1 MGMEDQESEL
11 PMDPE
16 ICFDPLFIDE
26 EDKYGDDGVEE
37 ETGASFQPLLGV
49 TSTNTLLTGSAHSQS
64 SLSDTYRETHLDE
77 TRAQLKDTDTM
88 FRSCVGETT
97 DSFGSHLSTTAQTN
111 THLSGLG
118 QNQPHISGL
127 GQIQPPLS
135 GLGQNQPHLSGL
147 GQIQPPL
154 SGLGQNQPHLSG
166 LGQIQ
171 PSLSGLGQN
180 QPHLS
185 GLGQIQPHLS
195 GLGQIQPPLS
205 GLGQIQPHL
214 SGLGQIQPPLSGLG
228 QIQPHLS
235 GLGQIQPH
243 LSGLGQ
249 NQPPLSGLGQIQPH
263 LSGLGQ
269 NQPPLSGLGQ
279 IQPHLSGLGQIQ
291 PHLSGLGQSQPHLSG
306 LGQNQPHLSGL
317 GENQPHL
324 SGLGQNQ
331 PPLSGLGQNQPHLSL
346 LEQNQPHL
354 SGLGQNQ
361 PHLSGLGQNQPPLS
375 GLGQNQP
382 HLSGLEQNQPHLSG
396 LGQIQPPLSGLG
408 QIQQHLSGLGQI
420 QPHLREMDDLL
431 KSCEDMTG
439 VSIAS
444 CLSTRY
450 TDTHLTGPAQNQNQS
465 DIQKMVA
472 MMGSCGGNDCHTGG
486 SILTYTDTHMEESRN
501 QCQSHLK
508 EVESILD
515 QSGATGA
522 AVQPQLPPLTSAGTQ
537 LSGTMAEYQTE
548 LMAMLAM
555 LENCMEEAGITFDPL
570 EWTYPSLPKGYGQP
584 NPNMNKV
591 TQDRHMERGG
601 ATQGH
606 MERGGATHGHKESV
620 GCVDL
625 KPYLGS
631 TFGQFEPPSYQAI
644 STERH
649 SDELG
654 DCGDTHTRVSMSTVC
669 DEDTEG
675 HVSGVSVGDTEA
687 HIMWGQQ
694 LETGLGGSMQEL
706 EVLGTVLEGCIEEV
720 EKLEK
725 RRNELMGELQALRE
739 EKTGT
744 EEGSEG
750 GQAAQLSQVL
760 NIEADGRREARMRE
774 WQSLRAERSEEQR
787 RLSSVRLERQGL
799 QEEMRR
805 LKRRLFSVARECAH
819 NQVILAT
826 QQRDVA
832 QLNKEQMELDALI
845 IKLTEEVSQL
855 RSTHQS
861 QLSTLQSQLQ
871 TRSQTPKPIEE
882 LTQSKRNSCG
892 DIQQYLQGGLKTL
905 EERYEPMLLA
915 LLKRREGTSEALVK
929 ARQQAQELRARRG
942 PLREE
947 GQRLGLQR
955 ACLEERLKLME
966 THRREDV
973 EQYRETV
980 DRLEESSREQKMEL
994 QMQKRKTK
1002 EMEELRDSLT
1012 KELYL
1017 YRGIV
1022 EDSNKND
1029 LASVKEET

>member
-1 MGMEDQESEL
+1 MGMEDQETEL

-37 ETGASFQPLLGV
+37 ETGASFQPLLGDTRTDTV
-49 TSTNTLLTGSAHSQS
+49 LTGSAHSQS
-64 SLSDTYRETHLDE
+64 SLSDTCRETHLDE
-77 TRAQLKDTDTM
+77 TRARFKDMDTM
-88 FRSCVGETT
+88 FRSRVGETT
-97 DSFGSHLSTTAQTN
+97 DSFGSHLSTTAQIN
-111 THLSGLG
+111 TH
-118 QNQPHISGL
+118 
-127 GQIQPPLS
+127 
-135 GLGQNQPHLSGL
+135 
-147 GQIQPPL
+147 
-154 SGLGQNQPHLSG
+154 
-166 LGQIQ
+166 
-171 PSLSGLGQN
+171 
-180 QPHLS
+180 
-185 GLGQIQPHLS
+185 
-195 GLGQIQPPLS
+195 
-205 GLGQIQPHL
+205 
-214 SGLGQIQPPLSGLG
+214 LSGLG

-249 NQPPLSGLGQIQPH
+249 
-263 LSGLGQ
+263 
-269 NQPPLSGLGQ
+269 

-291 PHLSGLGQSQPHLSG
+291 PHLSGVGQI
-306 LGQNQPHLSGL
+306 
-317 GENQPHL
+317 
-324 SGLGQNQ
+324 
-331 PPLSGLGQNQPHLSL
+331 
-346 LEQNQPHL
+346 
-354 SGLGQNQ
+354 
-361 PHLSGLGQNQPPLS
+361 
-375 GLGQNQP
+375 
-382 HLSGLEQNQPHLSG
+382 QPHLSG
-396 LGQIQPPLSGLG
+396 LGQIQP
-408 QIQQHLSGLGQI
+408 HLSGLGQI

-444 CLSTRY
+444 CLSTMY
-450 TDTHLTGPAQNQNQS
+450 TDTHLSGPAQNQNQS

-472 MMGSCGGNDCHTGG
+472 MMGSCGGNECHTGG
-486 SILTYTDTHMEESRN
+486 SILNHTDTHVEESRN
-501 QCQSHLK
+501 HCQSHLK

-522 AVQPQLPPLTSAGTQ
+522 AVQPQLPPLTAAGTQ

-584 NPNMNKV
+584 NPNMKKL
-591 TQDRHMERGG
+591 TQDRHMERGV
-601 ATQGH
+601 ATQ
-606 MERGGATHGHKESV
+606 GHKESV
-620 GCVDL
+620 GCVDM

-654 DCGDTHTRVSMSTVC
+654 DCGDTHTRGSMSTVVC

-675 HVSGVSVGDTEA
+675 HVSGVSVWDTEA
-687 HIMWGQQ
+687 HIIWAQQ
-694 LETGLGGSMQEL
+694 LETGLGGVEMRGSVQEL

-760 NIEADGRREARMRE
+760 NIEADGRREVRMRE

-819 NQVILAT
+819 NQVTLAT
-826 QQRDVA
+826 QQREVA
-832 QLNKEQMELDALI
+832 QLNKEQLELDALI

-871 TRSQTPKPIEE
+871 THSQTPNPIEE
-882 LTQSKRNSCG
+882 MTQSKRNSCG
-892 DIQQYLQGGLKTL
+892 ELQQYLQGGLKAL

-955 ACLEERLKLME
+955 ACLEERLKLTE

-973 EQYRETV
+973 EQYKETV
-980 DRLEESSREQKMEL
+980 DRLEETSREQKMEL
-994 QMQKRKTK
+994 QIQKRKTK

-1012 KELYL
+1012 KEVYL

-1022 EDSNKND
+1022 EGHNKND
-1029 LASVKEET
+1029 LTSVREET

>member
-26 EDKYGDDGVEE
+26 KDKYGNDVVEE

-49 TSTNTLLTGSAHSQS
+49 TSTNTLLTGSAHSQC

-77 TRAQLKDTDTM
+77 TQAQLKNTDTM

-97 DSFGSHLSTTAQTN
+97 DSFGSHLSTTAHTN
-111 THLSGLG
+111 TH
-118 QNQPHISGL
+118 
-127 GQIQPPLS
+127 LS

-147 GQIQPPL
+147 GQNQPP
-154 SGLGQNQPHLSG
+154 
-166 LGQIQ
+166 
-171 PSLSGLGQN
+171 
-180 QPHLS
+180 LS

-195 GLGQIQPPLS
+195 GLEQNQPPLSGLEQNQPHLSWLEQNQPPLS

-214 SGLGQIQPPLSGLG
+214 SGLGQNQPPLSGLEQNQPHLSGLGQNQPHLSGLGQNQPHLSGLGQIQQHLSGLG

-249 NQPPLSGLGQIQPH
+249 NQPH

-269 NQPPLSGLGQ
+269 NQPPLSGL
-279 IQPHLSGLGQIQ
+279 
-291 PHLSGLGQSQPHLSG
+291 
-306 LGQNQPHLSGL
+306 
-317 GENQPHL
+317 
-324 SGLGQNQ
+324 
-331 PPLSGLGQNQPHLSL
+331 
-346 LEQNQPHL
+346 EQNQPHL
-354 SGLGQNQ
+354 SVLGQ
-361 PHLSGLGQNQPPLS
+361 SQPPLS

-396 LGQIQPPLSGLG
+396 LRQIQPHLSGLGQIQPPLSGLG
-408 QIQQHLSGLGQI
+408 QIQQHLSGLEQNQPPLSGLEQIQQHLSGLGQIQQHLAGLGQI

-450 TDTHLTGPAQNQNQS
+450 TDTHLSGPAQNQNQS

-472 MMGSCGGNDCHTGG
+472 MIGSCGGNDCHTGG

-584 NPNMNKV
+584 NPDMNKV

-606 MERGGATHGHKESV
+606 MESL

-654 DCGDTHTRVSMSTVC
+654 DCGDTHTRGSVSTVC

-694 LETGLGGSMQEL
+694 LETGLGGVEMRGSMQEL
-706 EVLGTVLEGCIEEV
+706 EGLGTVLEGCIEEV

-725 RRNELMGELQALRE
+725 RRDELMGELQALRE

-750 GQAAQLSQVL
+750 GQAAQLNQVL

-774 WQSLRAERSEEQR
+774 WQSLRAERSVEER

-882 LTQSKRNSCG
+882 MTQSKRNSCG
-892 DIQQYLQGGLKTL
+892 DIQQYLQGGLRAL

-980 DRLEESSREQKMEL
+980 DRLEETSREQKMEL
-994 QMQKRKTK
+994 QIQKRKTK

-1017 YRGIV
+1017 YRGIA

-1029 LASVKEET
+1029 LASGKEET

>member
-1 MGMEDQESEL
+1 MPVHQTNCWWSQLAFLQYKIIRFTILLTTSVHSSSSSSSSQGMEDQESEL
-11 PMDPE
+11 PTDPE

-37 ETGASFQPLLGV
+37 ETGDSFQPLLGV

-64 SLSDTYRETHLDE
+64 SLSDTCRETHLDD
-77 TRAQLKDTDTM
+77 TQGQFKDMDTM

-97 DSFGSHLSTTAQTN
+97 DSFGSHLSSTADTN
-111 THLSGLG
+111 THLG
-118 QNQPHISGL
+118 GL
-127 GQIQPPLS
+127 GQIQTHVS
-135 GLGQNQPHLSGL
+135 G
-147 GQIQPPL
+147 I
-154 SGLGQNQPHLSG
+154 
-166 LGQIQ
+166 
-171 PSLSGLGQN
+171 
-180 QPHLS
+180 
-185 GLGQIQPHLS
+185 GQIQPH
-195 GLGQIQPPLS
+195 
-205 GLGQIQPHL
+205 
-214 SGLGQIQPPLSGLG
+214 LSGLG

-249 NQPPLSGLGQIQPH
+249 IQPH
-263 LSGLGQ
+263 
-269 NQPPLSGLGQ
+269 LSGLGQ

-291 PHLSGLGQSQPHLSG
+291 PHLSGLGQIQPHI
-306 LGQNQPHLSGL
+306 
-317 GENQPHL
+317 
-324 SGLGQNQ
+324 
-331 PPLSGLGQNQPHLSL
+331 
-346 LEQNQPHL
+346 
-354 SGLGQNQ
+354 
-361 PHLSGLGQNQPPLS
+361 
-375 GLGQNQP
+375 
-382 HLSGLEQNQPHLSG
+382 SG
-396 LGQIQPPLSGLG
+396 LGQIQPHISGLG

-439 VSIAS
+439 VSFAS
-444 CLSTRY
+444 CPSTRDI
-450 TDTHLTGPAQNQNQS
+450 DTHLTGPAQNQNQS

-472 MMGSCGGNDCHTGG
+472 MMGSCGGNDSRTGA

-501 QCQSHLK
+501 QCQSHPK

-570 EWTYPSLPKGYGQP
+570 EWTYPSLPKGYGHP
-584 NPNMNKV
+584 NPNINKV
-591 TQDRHMERGG
+591 TQDRHMDRGL

-606 MERGGATHGHKESV
+606 MERGLATQGHMDRGVATQGHKESV

-654 DCGDTHTRVSMSTVC
+654 DCGETHTREPMSTVC

-675 HVSGVSVGDTEA
+675 HVSRVSVEDTEA
-687 HIMWGQQ
+687 HIIWGQQ
-694 LETGLGGSMQEL
+694 LETGLGGVEMRGSVQEL

-725 RRNELMGELQALRE
+725 RWNELMGELQALRE

-750 GQAAQLSQVL
+750 GQAAQLRHLL

-871 TRSQTPKPIEE
+871 TYSQTPNPMEE
-882 LTQSKRNSCG
+882 LTQSKRTSCG
-892 DIQQYLQGGLKTL
+892 DVQQYLQGGLKAL
-905 EERYEPMLLA
+905 EERYSLSTLPGVIITQ
-915 LLKRREGTSEALVK
+915 KRSLVK
-929 ARQQAQELRARRG
+929 HGTRIDTTVMLYALIMIG
-942 PLREE
+942 T
-947 GQRLGLQR
+947 
-955 ACLEERLKLME
+955 MII
-966 THRREDV
+966 TH
-973 EQYRETV
+973 
-980 DRLEESSREQKMEL
+980 LS
-994 QMQKRKTK
+994 
-1002 EMEELRDSLT
+1002 
-1012 KELYL
+1012 
-1017 YRGIV
+1017 
-1022 EDSNKND
+1022 
-1029 LASVKEET
+1029 

>member
-1 MGMEDQESEL
+1 MGMEDQETEL

-26 EDKYGDDGVEE
+26 EDKYGDDGAEE
-37 ETGASFQPLLGV
+37 ETGASFQPLLGDTRTDTV
-49 TSTNTLLTGSAHSQS
+49 LTGSAHSQS
-64 SLSDTYRETHLDE
+64 SLSDTCRETHLDE
-77 TRAQLKDTDTM
+77 TRAQFKDMDTM
-88 FRSCVGETT
+88 FRSRVGETT
-97 DSFGSHLSTTAQTN
+97 DSFGSHLSTTAQIN
-111 THLSGLG
+111 TH
-118 QNQPHISGL
+118 
-127 GQIQPPLS
+127 
-135 GLGQNQPHLSGL
+135 
-147 GQIQPPL
+147 
-154 SGLGQNQPHLSG
+154 
-166 LGQIQ
+166 
-171 PSLSGLGQN
+171 LSGLGQN

-195 GLGQIQPPLS
+195 GV
-205 GLGQIQPHL
+205 
-214 SGLGQIQPPLSGLG
+214 
-228 QIQPHLS
+228 
-235 GLGQIQPH
+235 
-243 LSGLGQ
+243 GQ
-249 NQPPLSGLGQIQPH
+249 NQP
-263 LSGLGQ
+263 
-269 NQPPLSGLGQ
+269 
-279 IQPHLSGLGQIQ
+279 
-291 PHLSGLGQSQPHLSG
+291 
-306 LGQNQPHLSGL
+306 
-317 GENQPHL
+317 
-324 SGLGQNQ
+324 
-331 PPLSGLGQNQPHLSL
+331 
-346 LEQNQPHL
+346 
-354 SGLGQNQ
+354 
-361 PHLSGLGQNQPPLS
+361 
-375 GLGQNQP
+375 
-382 HLSGLEQNQPHLSG
+382 
-396 LGQIQPPLSGLG
+396 
-408 QIQQHLSGLGQI
+408 HLSGLGQI

-439 VSIAS
+439 VSIDS
-444 CLSTRY
+444 CLSTMY
-450 TDTHLTGPAQNQNQS
+450 TDTHLSGAAQNQNQS

-472 MMGSCGGNDCHTGG
+472 MMGSCGGNECHTGG
-486 SILTYTDTHMEESRN
+486 SILTYTDTHVEESRN

-522 AVQPQLPPLTSAGTQ
+522 AVQPQLPPLTAAGTQ

-584 NPNMNKV
+584 NPNMKKV
-591 TQDRHMERGG
+591 PQDRHMERGV
-601 ATQGH
+601 ATQ
-606 MERGGATHGHKESV
+606 GHKESV
-620 GCVDL
+620 GCVDM

-654 DCGDTHTRVSMSTVC
+654 DCGDTHTRESMSTVVC

-675 HVSGVSVGDTEA
+675 HVYGVSVGDTEA
-687 HIMWGQQ
+687 HIIWGQQ
-694 LETGLGGSMQEL
+694 LETGLGGVEMRGSVQEL
-706 EVLGTVLEGCIEEV
+706 EVLGTALEGCIEEV

-799 QEEMRR
+799 QEEIRR

-819 NQVILAT
+819 NQVTLAT
-826 QQRDVA
+826 QQREVA
-832 QLNKEQMELDALI
+832 LLNKEQLELDALI

-871 TRSQTPKPIEE
+871 THSQTPNPIEE
-882 LTQSKRNSCG
+882 MTQSKRNSCG
-892 DIQQYLQGGLKTL
+892 ELQQYLQGGLKAL

-915 LLKRREGTSEALVK
+915 LLKRREVTSEALVK

-955 ACLEERLKLME
+955 ACLEERLKLTE

-980 DRLEESSREQKMEL
+980 DRLEETSREQKMEL
-994 QMQKRKTK
+994 QIQKRKTK

-1012 KELYL
+1012 KEVYL

-1022 EDSNKND
+1022 EDHNKND
-1029 LASVKEET
+1029 LTSVREET

>member
-1 MGMEDQESEL
+1 MEDQESKL

-26 EDKYGDDGVEE
+26 EDQYGDEGVEE

-49 TSTNTLLTGSAHSQS
+49 TSTKTLLTGSAHSQS
-64 SLSDTYRETHLDE
+64 SLWDTYRDTHLDE
-77 TRAQLKDTDTM
+77 TKTQFKDPM
-88 FRSCVGETT
+88 FRSVGETR
-97 DSFGSHLSTTAQTN
+97 DSFGPHLLATDTN
-111 THLSGLG
+111 TH
-118 QNQPHISGL
+118 
-127 GQIQPPLS
+127 
-135 GLGQNQPHLSGL
+135 
-147 GQIQPPL
+147 
-154 SGLGQNQPHLSG
+154 
-166 LGQIQ
+166 
-171 PSLSGLGQN
+171 
-180 QPHLS
+180 
-185 GLGQIQPHLS
+185 
-195 GLGQIQPPLS
+195 
-205 GLGQIQPHL
+205 
-214 SGLGQIQPPLSGLG
+214 LSGLG

-249 NQPPLSGLGQIQPH
+249 IQPH
-263 LSGLGQ
+263 
-269 NQPPLSGLGQ
+269 LSGLGQ

-291 PHLSGLGQSQPHLSG
+291 PHLSGLGQI
-306 LGQNQPHLSGL
+306 
-317 GENQPHL
+317 
-324 SGLGQNQ
+324 
-331 PPLSGLGQNQPHLSL
+331 
-346 LEQNQPHL
+346 
-354 SGLGQNQ
+354 
-361 PHLSGLGQNQPPLS
+361 
-375 GLGQNQP
+375 
-382 HLSGLEQNQPHLSG
+382 QPHLSG
-396 LGQIQPPLSGLG
+396 LGQIQPHLSGLG
-408 QIQQHLSGLGQI
+408 QIQPHLSGLGQI

-439 VSIAS
+439 VSFDS
-444 CLSTRY
+444 QLSTRY
-450 TDTHLTGPAQNQNQS
+450 TDTHLSGPAQDQNQS
-465 DIQKMVA
+465 DIQKMDA
-472 MMGSCGGNDCHTGG
+472 MMGSCGGNDSPTRAT
-486 SILTYTDTHMEESRN
+486 ILTYTDTHTEN

-584 NPNMNKV
+584 NPNMNKG
-591 TQDRHMERGG
+591 TQDRHVERGV
-601 ATQGH
+601 AMQRH
-606 MERGGATHGHKESV
+606 MESVGNTKTGGLESG

-654 DCGDTHTRVSMSTVC
+654 GCGETHTRGHMSRVC
-669 DEDTEG
+669 EEDTEG
-675 HVSGVSVGDTEA
+675 HVSGVSLGDTEA

-694 LETGLGGSMQEL
+694 LETGVGRVELRGSVQEL

-720 EKLEK
+720 GRLEK
-725 RRNELMGELQALRE
+725 RRDELMGELKALRE

-750 GQAAQLSQVL
+750 GQAAQLRQVL
-760 NIEADGRREARMRE
+760 NIEADGRREARVKE

-805 LKRRLFSVARECAH
+805 LKRRLFSVARESAH

-826 QQRDVA
+826 QQREVA
-832 QLNKEQMELDALI
+832 QLNKEQMELDTLI
-845 IKLTEEVSQL
+845 IQLTEDVSQL
-855 RSTHQS
+855 RSTHQT

-871 TRSQTPKPIEE
+871 TPSQTPNPIEE

-892 DIQQYLQGGLKTL
+892 DIQQYLQGSLKAL

-929 ARQQAQELRARRG
+929 ARQQAQELRTRRG

-980 DRLEESSREQKMEL
+980 DRLEETSREQKMEL
-994 QMQKRKTK
+994 QIQKRKTK

-1017 YRGIV
+1017 YRGNV
-1022 EDSNKND
+1022 EDDNKND
-1029 LASVKEET
+1029 LTSVKEKT

>member
-1 MGMEDQESEL
+1 MGMEDQETEL
-11 PMDPE
+11 PMVPE

-49 TSTNTLLTGSAHSQS
+49 TGTDTVLTGSAHSQS
-64 SLSDTYRETHLDE
+64 SLSDTCKETHLDE
-77 TRAQLKDTDTM
+77 TQARFKDMDTM
-88 FRSCVGETT
+88 FRSRVGETT
-97 DSFGSHLSTTAQTN
+97 DSFGSHLSTTAQIN

-118 QNQPHISGL
+118 QI
-127 GQIQPPLS
+127 
-135 GLGQNQPHLSGL
+135 QPHLSGL
-147 GQIQPPL
+147 GQIQPHHN
-154 SGLGQNQPHLSG
+154 GLGQIQPHLSG

-171 PSLSGLGQN
+171 PHLSGVGQIQPHLSGLGQILPHLSGVGQN

-195 GLGQIQPPLS
+195 GLGQNQPHLS
-205 GLGQIQPHL
+205 GVGRNKPHL
-214 SGLGQIQPPLSGLG
+214 SGLG
-228 QIQPHLS
+228 
-235 GLGQIQPH
+235 
-243 LSGLGQ
+243 
-249 NQPPLSGLGQIQPH
+249 
-263 LSGLGQ
+263 
-269 NQPPLSGLGQ
+269 
-279 IQPHLSGLGQIQ
+279 
-291 PHLSGLGQSQPHLSG
+291 
-306 LGQNQPHLSGL
+306 
-317 GENQPHL
+317 
-324 SGLGQNQ
+324 
-331 PPLSGLGQNQPHLSL
+331 
-346 LEQNQPHL
+346 QNQPHL

-361 PHLSGLGQNQPPLS
+361 PHLSGLGQNQPHLS

-382 HLSGLEQNQPHLSG
+382 HLSGVGQIQPHLSGVGQIQPHLSG
-396 LGQIQPPLSGLG
+396 LGQNKP
-408 QIQQHLSGLGQI
+408 HLSGLGQI

-444 CLSTRY
+444 CLSTMY
-450 TDTHLTGPAQNQNQS
+450 TDTHLSGPAQNQNQS

-472 MMGSCGGNDCHTGG
+472 MMGSCGGNECHTGG
-486 SILTYTDTHMEESRN
+486 SILTYTDTHVEESRN
-501 QCQSHLK
+501 LCQSHLK

-522 AVQPQLPPLTSAGTQ
+522 AVQPQLPPLTAAGTQ

-584 NPNMNKV
+584 NPNMKKV
-591 TQDRHMERGG
+591 TQDRHMERGV
-601 ATQGH
+601 ATQ
-606 MERGGATHGHKESV
+606 GHKESV
-620 GCVDL
+620 GCVDM

-654 DCGDTHTRVSMSTVC
+654 DCGDTHTRGSMSTVVC

-675 HVSGVSVGDTEA
+675 HISGVSVGDTEA
-687 HIMWGQQ
+687 HIIWGQQ
-694 LETGLGGSMQEL
+694 LETGLGGVEMRGSVQEL
-706 EVLGTVLEGCIEEV
+706 EVLGTALEGCIEEV

-774 WQSLRAERSEEQR
+774 WQSLRAERSEEER

-819 NQVILAT
+819 TQVTLAT
-826 QQRDVA
+826 QQREVA
-832 QLNKEQMELDALI
+832 LLKKEQLELDAVI

-871 TRSQTPKPIEE
+871 THSQTPNPIEE
-882 LTQSKRNSCG
+882 MTQSKRNSCG
-892 DIQQYLQGGLKTL
+892 ELQQYLQGGLKAL
-905 EERYEPMLLA
+905 EERYSLSTLPGIIITQRWSLVTYGTRIDTAIMRYA
-915 LLKRREGTSEALVK
+915 LIMIGTMIMNYIS
-929 ARQQAQELRARRG
+929 
-942 PLREE
+942 
-947 GQRLGLQR
+947 
-955 ACLEERLKLME
+955 
-966 THRREDV
+966 
-973 EQYRETV
+973 
-980 DRLEESSREQKMEL
+980 
-994 QMQKRKTK
+994 
-1002 EMEELRDSLT
+1002 
-1012 KELYL
+1012 
-1017 YRGIV
+1017 
-1022 EDSNKND
+1022 
-1029 LASVKEET
+1029 

>member
-1 MGMEDQESEL
+1 MGLNNEWCPGMEDQESEL

-26 EDKYGDDGVEE
+26 EDKYGDDVVEE

-49 TSTNTLLTGSAHSQS
+49 TSTNTLLTGSAHSQC

-97 DSFGSHLSTTAQTN
+97 DSFGSHLSTTAHTN
-111 THLSGLG
+111 THLSG
-118 QNQPHISGL
+118 
-127 GQIQPPLS
+127 
-135 GLGQNQPHLSGL
+135 
-147 GQIQPPL
+147 
-154 SGLGQNQPHLSG
+154 
-166 LGQIQ
+166 
-171 PSLSGLGQN
+171 
-180 QPHLS
+180 
-185 GLGQIQPHLS
+185 
-195 GLGQIQPPLS
+195 
-205 GLGQIQPHL
+205 
-214 SGLGQIQPPLSGLG
+214 
-228 QIQPHLS
+228 
-235 GLGQIQPH
+235 
-243 LSGLGQ
+243 
-249 NQPPLSGLGQIQPH
+249 
-263 LSGLGQ
+263 
-269 NQPPLSGLGQ
+269 
-279 IQPHLSGLGQIQ
+279 
-291 PHLSGLGQSQPHLSG
+291 
-306 LGQNQPHLSGL
+306 
-317 GENQPHL
+317 
-324 SGLGQNQ
+324 
-331 PPLSGLGQNQPHLSL
+331 
-346 LEQNQPHL
+346 
-354 SGLGQNQ
+354 
-361 PHLSGLGQNQPPLS
+361 
-375 GLGQNQP
+375 
-382 HLSGLEQNQPHLSG
+382 
-396 LGQIQPPLSGLG
+396 
-408 QIQQHLSGLGQI
+408 
-420 QPHLREMDDLL
+420 
-431 KSCEDMTG
+431 
-439 VSIAS
+439 
-444 CLSTRY
+444 Y
-450 TDTHLTGPAQNQNQS
+450 TDTHLSGPAQNQNQS

-584 NPNMNKV
+584 NPNMNK
-591 TQDRHMERGG
+591 
-601 ATQGH
+601 
-606 MERGGATHGHKESV
+606 
-620 GCVDL
+620 
-625 KPYLGS
+625 PYLGS

-654 DCGDTHTRVSMSTVC
+654 DCGDTHTRGSVSTVC

-694 LETGLGGSMQEL
+694 LETGLGGVEMRGSMQEL

-750 GQAAQLSQVL
+750 GQAAQLNQVL
-760 NIEADGRREARMRE
+760 NIEADGRREARIRE
-774 WQSLRAERSEEQR
+774 WQSLRAERSVEER

-882 LTQSKRNSCG
+882 MTQSKRNSCG
-892 DIQQYLQGGLKTL
+892 DIQQYLQGGLRAL

-980 DRLEESSREQKMEL
+980 DRLEETSREQKMEL
-994 QMQKRKTK
+994 QIQKRKTK

-1029 LASVKEET
+1029 LASGKEET

>member
-1 MGMEDQESEL
+1 MGMEDQETEL

-26 EDKYGDDGVEE
+26 EDKNGDDGVEE
-37 ETGASFQPLLGV
+37 ETGASFQPLLGDTRTDTV
-49 TSTNTLLTGSAHSQS
+49 LTGSAHSQS
-64 SLSDTYRETHLDE
+64 SLSDTCRETHLDE
-77 TRAQLKDTDTM
+77 TQAQFKDMDTM
-88 FRSCVGETT
+88 FRSRVGETT
-97 DSFGSHLSTTAQTN
+97 DSFGSHLSTTAQIN

-118 QNQPHISGL
+118 QIQPH
-127 GQIQPPLS
+127 LS

-147 GQIQPPL
+147 GQ
-154 SGLGQNQPHLSG
+154 NQPH
-166 LGQIQ
+166 
-171 PSLSGLGQN
+171 LSGLGQN

-195 GLGQIQPPLS
+195 GLGQIQPHLS
-205 GLGQIQPHL
+205 GVGQNQPHL
-214 SGLGQIQPPLSGLG
+214 SGLGQNQPYLSGLG
-228 QIQPHLS
+228 QNQPHLS

-249 NQPPLSGLGQIQPH
+249 NQP
-263 LSGLGQ
+263 
-269 NQPPLSGLGQ
+269 
-279 IQPHLSGLGQIQ
+279 
-291 PHLSGLGQSQPHLSG
+291 HLSG
-306 LGQNQPHLSGL
+306 LGQNQPHLSGV
-317 GENQPHL
+317 
-324 SGLGQNQ
+324 GQI
-331 PPLSGLGQNQPHLSL
+331 
-346 LEQNQPHL
+346 QPHL

-361 PHLSGLGQNQPPLS
+361 PHLSGLGQI
-375 GLGQNQP
+375 QP
-382 HLSGLEQNQPHLSG
+382 HLSGVGQNQPHLSG
-396 LGQIQPPLSGLG
+396 LGQIQP
-408 QIQQHLSGLGQI
+408 HLSGVGQI

-444 CLSTRY
+444 CLSTMY
-450 TDTHLTGPAQNQNQS
+450 TDTHLSGAAQNQNQS

-472 MMGSCGGNDCHTGG
+472 MMGSCGGNECHTGG
-486 SILTYTDTHMEESRN
+486 SILTYTDTHVEESRN

-522 AVQPQLPPLTSAGTQ
+522 AVQPQLPPLTAAGTQ

-584 NPNMNKV
+584 NPNMKKV
-591 TQDRHMERGG
+591 AQDRHMERGV
-601 ATQGH
+601 ATQ
-606 MERGGATHGHKESV
+606 GHKESV
-620 GCVDL
+620 GCVAM

-654 DCGDTHTRVSMSTVC
+654 DCGDTHTRGSMSTVVC

-687 HIMWGQQ
+687 HIIWGQQ
-694 LETGLGGSMQEL
+694 LETGLGGVEMRGSVQEL
-706 EVLGTVLEGCIEEV
+706 EVLGTALEGCIEEV

-799 QEEMRR
+799 QEEIRR

-819 NQVILAT
+819 NQVTLAT
-826 QQRDVA
+826 QQREVA
-832 QLNKEQMELDALI
+832 LLNKEQLELDALI

-871 TRSQTPKPIEE
+871 THSQTPNPIEE
-882 LTQSKRNSCG
+882 MTQSKRNSCG
-892 DIQQYLQGGLKTL
+892 ELQQYLQGGLKAL

-955 ACLEERLKLME
+955 ACLEERLKLTE

-980 DRLEESSREQKMEL
+980 DRLEETSREQKMEL
-994 QMQKRKTK
+994 QIQKRKTK

-1012 KELYL
+1012 KEVYL

-1022 EDSNKND
+1022 EDHNKND
-1029 LASVKEET
+1029 LTSVREET

>member
-1 MGMEDQESEL
+1 MEDQETEL

-26 EDKYGDDGVEE
+26 EDKNGDDGVEA

-49 TSTNTLLTGSAHSQS
+49 IGTDTVLTGSAHSQS
-64 SLSDTYRETHLDE
+64 SLSDTCRETHLDE
-77 TRAQLKDTDTM
+77 TRAQFKDMDTM
-88 FRSCVGETT
+88 FRSRVGETT
-97 DSFGSHLSTTAQTN
+97 DSFGSHLSTTAQIN
-111 THLSGLG
+111 THLSGV
-118 QNQPHISGL
+118 
-127 GQIQPPLS
+127 GQIQPHRS
-135 GLGQNQPHLSGL
+135 GVGE
-147 GQIQPPL
+147 I
-154 SGLGQNQPHLSG
+154 
-166 LGQIQ
+166 
-171 PSLSGLGQN
+171 

-195 GLGQIQPPLS
+195 GVGEIQPHLS

-214 SGLGQIQPPLSGLG
+214 SGVGEIQQHLSGLGQIQPHLSGVGEIQPHLSGVGQIQPHLSGVGEIQPHLSGLGQIQPHLSGVGEIQPHLSGLGQIQPHLSGVGEIQPHLSGLGQIQPHLSGVGEIQPHLSGLGQIQPHLSGVG

-243 LSGLGQ
+243 LSGVGE
-249 NQPPLSGLGQIQPH
+249 
-263 LSGLGQ
+263 
-269 NQPPLSGLGQ
+269 

-291 PHLSGLGQSQPHLSG
+291 PHLSGV
-306 LGQNQPHLSGL
+306 
-317 GENQPHL
+317 GEI
-324 SGLGQNQ
+324 
-331 PPLSGLGQNQPHLSL
+331 
-346 LEQNQPHL
+346 
-354 SGLGQNQ
+354 
-361 PHLSGLGQNQPPLS
+361 
-375 GLGQNQP
+375 
-382 HLSGLEQNQPHLSG
+382 QPHLSG
-396 LGQIQPPLSGLG
+396 LGQIQPHLSGVG
-408 QIQQHLSGLGQI
+408 QIQPHLSGVGQIQPHLSGVGQI

-439 VSIAS
+439 VSITS
-444 CLSTRY
+444 CLSTMY
-450 TDTHLTGPAQNQNQS
+450 TDTHLSGPAQNQNQS

-472 MMGSCGGNDCHTGG
+472 MMGSCGGNDRHTGA
-486 SILTYTDTHMEESRN
+486 SILTYTDTHVEESRN

-515 QSGATGA
+515 QSGAKGA

-570 EWTYPSLPKGYGQP
+570 EWTYPSLPKGYGQH
-584 NPNMNKV
+584 NTNMKKV
-591 TQDRHMERGG
+591 TQDRHTERGVATQG
-601 ATQGH
+601 HKERGVATQGHKERGVATQGH
-606 MERGGATHGHKESV
+606 MESV
-620 GCVDL
+620 GCVDM
-625 KPYLGS
+625 KQYLGS
-631 TFGQFEPPSYQAI
+631 TFGRFEPPSYQAI

-649 SDELG
+649 SDGSG
-654 DCGDTHTRVSMSTVC
+654 DCGDTHTTGSMSTVVC

-687 HIMWGQQ
+687 HIIWGQQ
-694 LETGLGGSMQEL
+694 LETGLGGVEEL

-725 RRNELMGELQALRE
+725 RRNELMGELQVLRE

-819 NQVILAT
+819 NQVTLAT

-832 QLNKEQMELDALI
+832 QLNKEQLELDALI
-845 IKLTEEVSQL
+845 VKLTEEVSQL

-861 QLSTLQSQLQ
+861 QLSTLQSQLSTLQSQLQ
-871 TRSQTPKPIEE
+871 THSQTPNPIEE
-882 LTQSKRNSCG
+882 MSQSKRYSCG
-892 DIQQYLQGGLKTL
+892 ELQQYLQGGLKAL

-955 ACLEERLKLME
+955 ACLEERLKLTE

-980 DRLEESSREQKMEL
+980 DRLEETSREQKMEL
-994 QMQKRKTK
+994 QIQKRKTK

-1012 KELYL
+1012 KEVYL

-1022 EDSNKND
+1022 EDHNKND
-1029 LASVKEET
+1029 LTSVREET

>member
-1 MGMEDQESEL
+1 MGMEDQETEL

-26 EDKYGDDGVEE
+26 EDKYGDDVVEE

-49 TSTNTLLTGSAHSQS
+49 TRTDTVLTGSAHSQS
-64 SLSDTYRETHLDE
+64 SLSDTCRETHLDE
-77 TRAQLKDTDTM
+77 TRAQFKDIDTM
-88 FRSCVGETT
+88 FRSRVGETT
-97 DSFGSHLSTTAQTN
+97 DSFGSHLSTTAQIN
-111 THLSGLG
+111 THLRGV
-118 QNQPHISGL
+118 
-127 GQIQPPLS
+127 GQI
-135 GLGQNQPHLSGL
+135 QPHLSGV
-147 GQIQPPL
+147 GQI
-154 SGLGQNQPHLSG
+154 QPHLSG
-166 LGQIQ
+166 V
-171 PSLSGLGQN
+171 
-180 QPHLS
+180 
-185 GLGQIQPHLS
+185 GQIQPHLS
-195 GLGQIQPPLS
+195 GLG
-205 GLGQIQPHL
+205 
-214 SGLGQIQPPLSGLG
+214 
-228 QIQPHLS
+228 
-235 GLGQIQPH
+235 
-243 LSGLGQ
+243 
-249 NQPPLSGLGQIQPH
+249 
-263 LSGLGQ
+263 
-269 NQPPLSGLGQ
+269 
-279 IQPHLSGLGQIQ
+279 
-291 PHLSGLGQSQPHLSG
+291 
-306 LGQNQPHLSGL
+306 
-317 GENQPHL
+317 
-324 SGLGQNQ
+324 
-331 PPLSGLGQNQPHLSL
+331 
-346 LEQNQPHL
+346 QNQPHL

-361 PHLSGLGQNQPPLS
+361 PHLSGLGQNQPHLSGVGQNQPHLSGVGQIQPHLS

-382 HLSGLEQNQPHLSG
+382 HLSGLGQNQPHLSGVGQNQPHLSGLGQNQPHLSGVGQNQPHLSGVGQIQPHLSGLGQNQPHLSGLGQNQPHLSGVGQNQPHLSGVGQIQPHLSGVGQNQPHLSGVGQIQPHLSGVRQIQPHLSG
-396 LGQIQPPLSGLG
+396 LGQIQP
-408 QIQQHLSGLGQI
+408 HLSGLGQI
-420 QPHLREMDDLL
+420 QPHLREMDELL

-444 CLSTRY
+444 SLSTMY
-450 TDTHLTGPAQNQNQS
+450 TDTHLSGPAQNQNQS

-472 MMGSCGGNDCHTGG
+472 MMGSCGGNECHTGG
-486 SILTYTDTHMEESRN
+486 SILNYTDTHVEESRN
-501 QCQSHLK
+501 HCQSHLK

-522 AVQPQLPPLTSAGTQ
+522 AVQPQLPPLTAAGTQ

-584 NPNMNKV
+584 NPNMKKV
-591 TQDRHMERGG
+591 TQDRHMERGV
-601 ATQGH
+601 ATQ
-606 MERGGATHGHKESV
+606 GHKESV
-620 GCVDL
+620 GCVDK

-654 DCGDTHTRVSMSTVC
+654 DCGDTYTRGSMSTVVC

-687 HIMWGQQ
+687 HVIWGQQ
-694 LETGLGGSMQEL
+694 LETGLGGVEMRGSVQEL

-819 NQVILAT
+819 NQVTLAT

-832 QLNKEQMELDALI
+832 QLNKEQLELDALI

-861 QLSTLQSQLQ
+861 QLSTLQSQLSTLQSQLQ
-871 TRSQTPKPIEE
+871 THSQTPNPIEE
-882 LTQSKRNSCG
+882 MTQSRRNSCG
-892 DIQQYLQGGLKTL
+892 ELQQYLQGGLKAL

-955 ACLEERLKLME
+955 ACLEERLKLTK

-980 DRLEESSREQKMEL
+980 VRLEETSREQKMEL
-994 QMQKRKTK
+994 QIQKRKTK
-1002 EMEELRDSLT
+1002 EMEQLRDSLT
-1012 KELYL
+1012 KEVYL

-1022 EDSNKND
+1022 EDHNKND
-1029 LASVKEET
+1029 LTSVREET

>member
-1 MGMEDQESEL
+1 MAKTKEHSKDVRDKIVDLHKGGMGYKTIAKQLVSSSRRGERDLGMEDQESKL

-26 EDKYGDDGVEE
+26 EDQYGDEGVEE

-49 TSTNTLLTGSAHSQS
+49 TSTKTLLTGSAHSQS
-64 SLSDTYRETHLDE
+64 SLWDTYRDTHLDE
-77 TRAQLKDTDTM
+77 TKTQFKDPM
-88 FRSCVGETT
+88 FRS
-97 DSFGSHLSTTAQTN
+97 
-111 THLSGLG
+111 
-118 QNQPHISGL
+118 
-127 GQIQPPLS
+127 
-135 GLGQNQPHLSGL
+135 
-147 GQIQPPL
+147 
-154 SGLGQNQPHLSG
+154 
-166 LGQIQ
+166 
-171 PSLSGLGQN
+171 
-180 QPHLS
+180 
-185 GLGQIQPHLS
+185 
-195 GLGQIQPPLS
+195 
-205 GLGQIQPHL
+205 
-214 SGLGQIQPPLSGLG
+214 
-228 QIQPHLS
+228 
-235 GLGQIQPH
+235 
-243 LSGLGQ
+243 
-249 NQPPLSGLGQIQPH
+249 
-263 LSGLGQ
+263 
-269 NQPPLSGLGQ
+269 
-279 IQPHLSGLGQIQ
+279 
-291 PHLSGLGQSQPHLSG
+291 
-306 LGQNQPHLSGL
+306 
-317 GENQPHL
+317 
-324 SGLGQNQ
+324 
-331 PPLSGLGQNQPHLSL
+331 
-346 LEQNQPHL
+346 
-354 SGLGQNQ
+354 
-361 PHLSGLGQNQPPLS
+361 
-375 GLGQNQP
+375 
-382 HLSGLEQNQPHLSG
+382 
-396 LGQIQPPLSGLG
+396 
-408 QIQQHLSGLGQI
+408 
-420 QPHLREMDDLL
+420 
-431 KSCEDMTG
+431 
-439 VSIAS
+439 
-444 CLSTRY
+444 LSTRY
-450 TDTHLTGPAQNQNQS
+450 TDTHLSGPAQDQNQS
-465 DIQKMVA
+465 DIQKMDA
-472 MMGSCGGNDCHTGG
+472 MMGSCGGNDSPAGA
-486 SILTYTDTHMEESRN
+486 SILTYTDTHMEN
-501 QCQSHLK
+501 QCQSHLN

-522 AVQPQLPPLTSAGTQ
+522 AVEPQLPPLTSAGTQ

-591 TQDRHMERGG
+591 TQDRHMESVGNTKTGG
-601 ATQGH
+601 L
-606 MERGGATHGHKESV
+606 ESG

-625 KPYLGS
+625 KPHLGS

-654 DCGDTHTRVSMSTVC
+654 DCGETHTRGHMSRVC
-669 DEDTEG
+669 EEDTEG
-675 HVSGVSVGDTEA
+675 HVCGVSLGDTEA

-694 LETGLGGSMQEL
+694 LETGVGWVEL

-720 EKLEK
+720 GRLEK
-725 RRNELMGELQALRE
+725 RRDDLMGELKALRE

-750 GQAAQLSQVL
+750 GQAAQLRQVL
-760 NIEADGRREARMRE
+760 NIEADGRREARVKE

-805 LKRRLFSVARECAH
+805 LKRRLFSVARESAH

-826 QQRDVA
+826 QQREVA
-832 QLNKEQMELDALI
+832 KLNKEQMELDTLI
-845 IKLTEEVSQL
+845 IQLTEELSQL
-855 RSTHQS
+855 RSTHQT

-871 TRSQTPKPIEE
+871 TPSQTPNPIEE

-892 DIQQYLQGGLKTL
+892 DIQQYLQGSLKAL

-929 ARQQAQELRARRG
+929 ARQQAQELRTRRG

-980 DRLEESSREQKMEL
+980 ERLEETSREQKMEL
-994 QMQKRKTK
+994 QIQKRKTK

-1017 YRGIV
+1017 YRGNV
-1022 EDSNKND
+1022 EDDNKND
-1029 LASVKEET
+1029 LTSVKEKT

>member
-1 MGMEDQESEL
+1 MGMEDQETEL

-26 EDKYGDDGVEE
+26 EDKNGDDGVEE
-37 ETGASFQPLLGV
+37 ETGASFQPLLGDTRTDTV
-49 TSTNTLLTGSAHSQS
+49 LTGSAHSQS
-64 SLSDTYRETHLDE
+64 SLSDTCRETHLDE
-77 TRAQLKDTDTM
+77 TQAQFKDMDTM
-88 FRSCVGETT
+88 FRSRVGETT
-97 DSFGSHLSTTAQTN
+97 DSFGSHLSTTAQIN

-118 QNQPHISGL
+118 QIQPH
-127 GQIQPPLS
+127 LS

-147 GQIQPPL
+147 GQ
-154 SGLGQNQPHLSG
+154 NQPH
-166 LGQIQ
+166 
-171 PSLSGLGQN
+171 LSGLGQN

-195 GLGQIQPPLS
+195 GLGQIQP
-205 GLGQIQPHL
+205 HL
-214 SGLGQIQPPLSGLG
+214 SGVG
-228 QIQPHLS
+228 
-235 GLGQIQPH
+235 
-243 LSGLGQ
+243 
-249 NQPPLSGLGQIQPH
+249 
-263 LSGLGQ
+263 
-269 NQPPLSGLGQ
+269 
-279 IQPHLSGLGQIQ
+279 
-291 PHLSGLGQSQPHLSG
+291 
-306 LGQNQPHLSGL
+306 
-317 GENQPHL
+317 
-324 SGLGQNQ
+324 
-331 PPLSGLGQNQPHLSL
+331 
-346 LEQNQPHL
+346 QNQPHL

-361 PHLSGLGQNQPPLS
+361 PHLSGLGQNQPHLSGLGQIQPHLS

-382 HLSGLEQNQPHLSG
+382 HLSGLGQNQPHLSGLGQNQPHLSG
-396 LGQIQPPLSGLG
+396 LGQIQPHLSGVG
-408 QIQQHLSGLGQI
+408 QNQPHLSGLGQI

-444 CLSTRY
+444 CLSTMY
-450 TDTHLTGPAQNQNQS
+450 TDTHLSGAAQNQNQS

-472 MMGSCGGNDCHTGG
+472 MMGSCGGNECHTGG
-486 SILTYTDTHMEESRN
+486 SILTYTDTHVEESRN

-522 AVQPQLPPLTSAGTQ
+522 AVQPQLPPLTAAGTQ

-584 NPNMNKV
+584 NPNMKKV
-591 TQDRHMERGG
+591 AQDRHMERGV
-601 ATQGH
+601 ATQ
-606 MERGGATHGHKESV
+606 GHKESV
-620 GCVDL
+620 GCVDM

-654 DCGDTHTRVSMSTVC
+654 DCGDTHTRGSMSTVVC

-687 HIMWGQQ
+687 HIIWGQQ
-694 LETGLGGSMQEL
+694 LETGLGGVEMRGSVQEL
-706 EVLGTVLEGCIEEV
+706 EVLGTALEGCIEEV

-799 QEEMRR
+799 QEEIRR

-819 NQVILAT
+819 NQVTLAT
-826 QQRDVA
+826 QQREVA
-832 QLNKEQMELDALI
+832 LLNKEQLELDALI

-871 TRSQTPKPIEE
+871 THSQTPNPIEE
-882 LTQSKRNSCG
+882 MTQSKRNSCG
-892 DIQQYLQGGLKTL
+892 ELQQYLQGGLKAL

-955 ACLEERLKLME
+955 ACLEERLKLTE

-980 DRLEESSREQKMEL
+980 DRLEETSREQKMEL
-994 QMQKRKTK
+994 QIQKRKTK

-1012 KELYL
+1012 KEVYL

-1022 EDSNKND
+1022 EDHNKND
-1029 LASVKEET
+1029 LISVREET

>member
-26 EDKYGDDGVEE
+26 EDKYGDDGDEE
-37 ETGASFQPLLGV
+37 EMGASFQPLLGV

-77 TRAQLKDTDTM
+77 TQGQFKDMDTVL
-88 FRSCVGETT
+88 RSCVGETT
-97 DSFGSHLSTTAQTN
+97 DSFGSQLSTTTHTN
-111 THLSGLG
+111 TRLSGSGQNQPHLGGSGQNQPQLDGLG
-118 QNQPHISGL
+118 QNQPHLGGSGQNQPHL
-127 GQIQPPLS
+127 GGS
-135 GLGQNQPHLSGL
+135 GQNQPHLSGL
-147 GQIQPPL
+147 GQIQSHL
-154 SGLGQNQPHLSG
+154 SGSGQNQS
-166 LGQIQ
+166 
-171 PSLSGLGQN
+171 
-180 QPHLS
+180 
-185 GLGQIQPHLS
+185 
-195 GLGQIQPPLS
+195 
-205 GLGQIQPHL
+205 
-214 SGLGQIQPPLSGLG
+214 
-228 QIQPHLS
+228 HLS

-249 NQPPLSGLGQIQPH
+249 NQPHLGG
-263 LSGLGQ
+263 S
-269 NQPPLSGLGQ
+269 
-279 IQPHLSGLGQIQ
+279 
-291 PHLSGLGQSQPHLSG
+291 
-306 LGQNQPHLSGL
+306 
-317 GENQPHL
+317 
-324 SGLGQNQ
+324 
-331 PPLSGLGQNQPHLSL
+331 
-346 LEQNQPHL
+346 
-354 SGLGQNQ
+354 
-361 PHLSGLGQNQPPLS
+361 
-375 GLGQNQP
+375 
-382 HLSGLEQNQPHLSG
+382 
-396 LGQIQPPLSGLG
+396 G

-444 CLSTRY
+444 CLSTGY
-450 TDTHLTGPAQNQNQS
+450 TDTHLSGPAQNQNQS

-472 MMGSCGGNDCHTGG
+472 MMGSCGGNDSHTDG

-501 QCQSHLK
+501 QRQSHLK

-522 AVQPQLPPLTSAGTQ
+522 AVEPQLPPLTSVGTQ

-570 EWTYPSLPKGYGQP
+570 EWTYPSLPKGYDQP
-584 NPNMNKV
+584 NPNMKKV
-591 TQDRHMERGG
+591 TQDRHMERGL
-601 ATQGH
+601 ATQGA
-606 MERGGATHGHKESV
+606 MESM

-631 TFGQFEPPSYQAI
+631 TFGQFEPPSYEAI

-654 DCGDTHTRVSMSTVC
+654 DCGDTHARGSMSTVC

-675 HVSGVSVGDTEA
+675 HVSGVSVGETEA

-694 LETGLGGSMQEL
+694 LETGLGGVEMRGSVQEL

-744 EEGSEG
+744 EEGREG

-760 NIEADGRREARMRE
+760 NIEADGRREAWMRE
-774 WQSLRAERSEEQR
+774 WQSLRAERSEEER

-819 NQVILAT
+819 NQVILVT

-871 TRSQTPKPIEE
+871 THSQTPNPIEE
-882 LTQSKRNSCG
+882 MTQSKRNSCG
-892 DIQQYLQGGLKTL
+892 DIQQYLQGGLKAL
-905 EERYEPMLLA
+905 EERYSLSQHCQVIITQ
-915 LLKRREGTSEALVK
+915 RWSLVK
-929 ARQQAQELRARRG
+929 HGTRIDTAIMMYALITIG
-942 PLREE
+942 T
-947 GQRLGLQR
+947 
-955 ACLEERLKLME
+955 MIMN
-966 THRREDV
+966 
-973 EQYRETV
+973 YI
-980 DRLEESSREQKMEL
+980 S
-994 QMQKRKTK
+994 
-1002 EMEELRDSLT
+1002 
-1012 KELYL
+1012 
-1017 YRGIV
+1017 
-1022 EDSNKND
+1022 
-1029 LASVKEET
+1029 